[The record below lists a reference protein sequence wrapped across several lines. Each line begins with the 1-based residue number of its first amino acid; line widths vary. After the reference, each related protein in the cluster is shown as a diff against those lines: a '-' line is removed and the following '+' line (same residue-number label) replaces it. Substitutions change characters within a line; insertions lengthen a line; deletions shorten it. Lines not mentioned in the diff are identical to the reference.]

1 MKMKKV
7 SFVFSGLIVVFA
19 ISALAGP
26 AFAASPEW
34 IVAGKPT
41 AIEVASITAEKLGLE
56 DMSVFGGPVAVICE
70 TEMLGVVGP
79 VSDGE
84 VIVVDDPLSG
94 KGHLDCQFSRRGPCL
109 DETAEVEAVHLPW
122 LTELLD
128 VMEGGVLMW
137 RNMILNSGAGA
148 PGFEVECTTI
158 LGKVTDTCT
167 GETSLLVENFAPTK
181 DVTTVFDE
189 ASEAAA
195 CSMSGAESGLVSSMA
210 GAANFTYLETQ
221 TLEIA

>member
-1 MKMKKV
+1 MKKV
-7 SFVFSGLIVVFA
+7 RVVFTGLIAILA

-79 VSDGE
+79 VSGGE
-84 VIVVDDPLSG
+84 VIVVNDLLG
-94 KGHLDCQFSRRGPCL
+94 GNEHLDCAFSHRGPCL

-122 LTELLD
+122 LTELVD

-137 RNMILNSGAGA
+137 RDMILSSGAGA
-148 PGFEVECTTI
+148 PGFEVECRTI
-158 LGKVTDTCT
+158 LGKITDTCT

-181 DVTTVFDE
+181 DVTAVFDG

-195 CSMSGAESGLVSSMA
+195 CSLSGAESGLVSSVA